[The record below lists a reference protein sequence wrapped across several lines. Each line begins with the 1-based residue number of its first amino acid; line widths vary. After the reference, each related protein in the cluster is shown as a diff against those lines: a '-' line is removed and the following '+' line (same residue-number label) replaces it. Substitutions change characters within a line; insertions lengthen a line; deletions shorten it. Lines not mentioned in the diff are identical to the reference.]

1 MQLISGS
8 PKIVNSADLLPPVV
22 DDDLSVAV
30 DLYMPSVVAVAPVS
44 EIHMMLLSKALMEK
58 TAKSLEVSLISA
70 TTMTLAPPAS
80 APVGLELA
88 VCEAA
93 VLLLLWIVVYF
104 LVLLH
109 LSPSSLGLLSAQD
122 SVTPHHHDVSPSLN
136 RKASCHKKEMERNQ
150 TATKIL
156 SMQTCHYL
164 EERMMLL
171 FKEP

>member
-122 SVTPHHHDVSPSLN
+122 SWQGAEVLQQVPL
-136 RKASCHKKEMERNQ
+136 Q
-150 TATKIL
+150 TW
-156 SMQTCHYL
+156 MQTL
-164 EERMMLL
+164 QL
-171 FKEP
+171 FQDLHSCCRCC